1 MSAESQ
7 HKRYKAV
14 GALLAGAT
22 LWSLGGLL
30 VKQIDWNPVA
40 IAGMRSAIAALIIMP
55 FVRRARITWSPAQLG
70 GAVAYAGTVTLFVVA
85 NKLTTAANTILLQYT
100 APIYVAL
107 FSAWFLREKASP
119 LDWITTV
126 VVLGG
131 ISLFFLD
138 ELTVQGSWGNV
149 CAILAGVCFG
159 WMFLFLRKQKT
170 ESPLESVF
178 LGNVLAA
185 VVCCPLMFRSMPDG
199 RSWMTLVLLGTVQLG
214 LPYILVVWAIRRVAL
229 HPGRMGDQT
238 CEGDRNGPDRRDRT
252 YSKSDMGVAGN
263 RRTAG
268 PVGRGGR
275 CNSPG
280 IRHGPFRRRSFS
292 KRTDSRLKYA
302 WQSGLQPHGNLHP
315 QIVFP
320 IQSQRQRLHCYARF
334 LQPLADAKCDGTDS
348 GYCPMI
354 SRNFFRPSFPVS
366 SLARLPLADSPGIAR
381 ATNNWDA
388 ALTHHRCHPEC
399 NKGSELCK

>member
-214 LPYILVVWAIRRVAL
+214 LPYILVVWAIRRVKAIETVL
-229 HPGRMGDQT
+229 IAAIEPILNPIWVLLVIGERPGPWAVVGGAIVLVSVTVR
-238 CEGDRNGPDRRDRT
+238 
-252 YSKSDMGVAGN
+252 SAVA
-263 RRTAG
+263 A
-268 PVGRGGR
+268 
-275 CNSPG
+275 SQ
-280 IRHGPFRRRSFS
+280 
-292 KRTDSRLKYA
+292 KE
-302 WQSGLQPHGNLHP
+302 
-315 QIVFP
+315 P
-320 IQSQRQRLHCYARF
+320 IL
-334 LQPLADAKCDGTDS
+334 G
-348 GYCPMI
+348 
-354 SRNFFRPSFPVS
+354 
-366 SLARLPLADSPGIAR
+366 
-381 ATNNWDA
+381 
-388 ALTHHRCHPEC
+388 
-399 NKGSELCK
+399 